1 MAVSKDGPQYRFVIP
16 GSSQRTLQPACR
28 DTAEPGEASDVGFA
42 ASRQRVRCERD
53 PIGQCGTLVGT
64 RLHLPPGL
72 SNVLTPLR
80 EKENQLSAFV
90 KGSAVPSYQS
100 RTS

>member
-1 MAVSKDGPQYRFVIP
+1 MTVSKDGPQYRFVIP

-53 PIGQCGTLVGT
+53 PIGQCGTTLV
-64 RLHLPPGL
+64 RDCICLPGFPM
-72 SNVLTPLR
+72 
-80 EKENQLSAFV
+80 F
-90 KGSAVPSYQS
+90 
-100 RTS
+100 